1 MSYMNDT
8 LSRINALN
16 SWGNR
21 THYKLYEHVYLLNS
35 FPNQNHFICKLQ
47 HDELVKPLRAQR
59 ETPRENEIYSIQ
71 PSYLFCHLF

>member
-47 HDELVKPLRAQR
+47 HDE
-59 ETPRENEIYSIQ
+59 
-71 PSYLFCHLF
+71 